1 MSVLSVIRST
11 RSGILAGFLLSA
23 EFLNQCDIFFQ
34 SLDEY
39 LFQSFSWL
47 FRGEGAC
54 LLLCY
59 KVRLPQNC
67 PLLTPPLWFY
77 SCAFRDMQEWH
88 MSNCRFGILGLL
100 LTDGLCV
107 KAICWDPPSL
117 QCHANAYLLYF
128 INPLCHKCVTGW
140 SNKTVTTNFFLTDQN
155 FSKSAITQLFL
166 GSFYRAVLVFWCFKS
181 VKWVE
186 FWLSK
191 LFQ

>member
-1 MSVLSVIRST
+1 MSVLSVIWST

-77 SCAFRDMQEWH
+77 PCAFKDMQEWH
-88 MSNCRFGILGLL
+88 MSNCRFGTLGLL

-107 KAICWDPPSL
+107 KAICWDPSL
-117 QCHANAYLLYF
+117 VYISTFSVMQMRICYTLLILCATSVLACHRL
-128 INPLCHKCVTGW
+128 W
-140 SNKTVTTNFFLTDQN
+140 QN
-155 FSKSAITQLFL
+155 HLF
-166 GSFYRAVLVFWCFKS
+166 GCRQK
-181 VKWVE
+181 
-186 FWLSK
+186 LS
-191 LFQ
+191 

>member
-1 MSVLSVIRST
+1 MAISSS
-11 RSGILAGFLLSA
+11 LL
-23 EFLNQCDIFFQ
+23 DDYFF
-34 SLDEY
+34 Y
-39 LFQSFSWL
+39 SFRWL
-47 FRGEGAC
+47 FRGGVRAC
-54 LLLCY
+54 FSVTNYVFLRIVLCWLRHCDFIHVLF
-59 KVRLPQNC
+59 K
-67 PLLTPPLWFY
+67 
-77 SCAFRDMQEWH
+77 DMQEWH

-155 FSKSAITQLFL
+155 FSKSATTQLFL